1 MSALVYYVEDDA
13 SIRGLVIYTLRT
25 MGLQAEGFERPA
37 DFWPALEARQP
48 DLILLDV
55 MLPDEDGFFVLR
67 RLKRTPGVMRIP
79 VVMLTA
85 RDAEDDVVRGLEEG
99 ADDYLSKPFGVMEL
113 VARVKAVLRRCAASP
128 TPSLLRVGGI
138 EVDQERHTVRAQGE
152 PVELTLKEYQL
163 LTLLM
168 RRPDHVFERQK
179 LLGEVW
185 GSDYIGSDHTLD
197 AHMQTL
203 RSKLGPCAGQ
213 IQTVYGRGYKIRSE
227 EEAH

>member
-1 MSALVYYVEDDA
+1 MLIYYVEDDA
-13 SIRGLVIYTLRT
+13 SIRGLVIYTLRAVG
-25 MGLQAEGFERPA
+25 MQAEGFERPA
-37 DFWPALEARQP
+37 AFFEALEKRAP

-99 ADDYLSKPFGVMEL
+99 ADDYLSKPFGLMEL
-113 VARVKAVLRRCAASP
+113 VARVKAVLRRCAASEQAG
-128 TPSLLRVGGI
+128 TLRVGGI
-138 EVDQERHTVRAQGE
+138 EVDEERHTVRANGA

-168 RRPDHVFERQK
+168 RRPEHVFERSR
-179 LLGEVW
+179 LLDEVW
-185 GSDYIGSDHTLD
+185 GSDYIGGDHTLD

-203 RSKLGPCAGQ
+203 RSKLGACAGQ

-227 EEAH
+227 EETH

>member
-37 DFWPALEARQP
+37 DFWPALETQKP

-113 VARVKAVLRRCAASP
+113 VARVKAVLRRSAASP

-185 GSDYIGSDHTLD
+185 GSDYFGGDHTLD

>member
-13 SIRGLVIYTLRT
+13 SIRGLVIYMLRT

-85 RDAEDDVVRGLEEG
+85 RDAEDDVVRGLDEG
-99 ADDYLSKPFGVMEL
+99 ADDYLNKPFGVMEL

-128 TPSLLRVGGI
+128 APSLLKVGGV

-185 GSDYIGSDHTLD
+185 GSDYIGGDHTLD

>member
-1 MSALVYYVEDDA
+1 MLIYYVEDDA
-13 SIRGLVIYTLRT
+13 SIRGLVIYTLRA
-25 MGLQAEGFERPA
+25 MGMQAEGFERPT
-37 DFWPALEARQP
+37 DFWAAIEARRP

-55 MLPDEDGFFVLR
+55 MLPDEDGFFILR
-67 RLKRTPGVMRIP
+67 RLKCTPGVMRIP

-99 ADDYLSKPFGVMEL
+99 ADDYLGKPFGVMEL
-113 VARVKAVLRRCAASP
+113 VARVKAVLRRCADSP
-128 TPSLLRVGGI
+128 APALLKVGGV
-138 EVDQERHTVRAQGE
+138 EVDQERHMVRARGE

-168 RRPDHVFERQK
+168 QKPGHVFDRTR
-179 LLGEVW
+179 LLDEVW
-185 GSDYIGSDHTLD
+185 GSDYVGGDHTLD

-227 EEAH
+227 EESN

>member
-1 MSALVYYVEDDA
+1 MLIYYVEDDA
-13 SIRGLVIYTLRT
+13 SIRGLVIYTLRALG
-25 MGLQAEGFERPA
+25 MQAEGFERPA
-37 DFWPALEARQP
+37 ALYEALKKRAP

-67 RLKRTPGVMRIP
+67 RLKRSPGVMRIP

-99 ADDYLSKPFGVMEL
+99 ADDYLGKPFGIMEL
-113 VARVKAVLRRCAASP
+113 VARVKAVLRRCAA
-128 TPSLLRVGGI
+128 PSQAGTLRVGGI
-138 EVDQERHTVRAQGE
+138 EVDEERHTVRAHGA

-168 RRPDHVFERQK
+168 RRPEHVFERSR
-179 LLGEVW
+179 LLDEVW
-185 GSDYIGSDHTLD
+185 GSDYIGGDHTLD

-203 RSKLGPCAGQ
+203 RSKLGACAGQ

-227 EEAH
+227 EEMH